1 MWIVFDTLIDEKTR
15 DKNQKSSWYEMKQ
28 LDNEQN
34 SRNDE
39 LLIHKYEINSHKYV
53 INSGSDEIKSQIK
66 ATLLK
71 LQDKCQLWDRNI

>member
-1 MWIVFDTLIDEKTR
+1 
-15 DKNQKSSWYEMKQ
+15 MKQ

-71 LQDKCQLWDRNI
+71 LQDKCQL